1 MSGVPDAGRHRHA
14 PESRTRR
21 TQRTRW
27 RPALLGALVVVVLAA
42 LFLAGTQLPGILN
55 PPAALTDPS
64 TSEGPTKTPTPT
76 PTPLPTST
84 SGPQL
89 AGTFEWFQLRG
100 GECISSYSSAWQQR
114 FAVVDC
120 ATPHGAQVVRV
131 GTLGADPQ
139 SAFPGQSTIAQDLN
153 LLCQQSGTFTAELL
167 GAYPDVV
174 WQASY
179 PVTAEQWQAGQRNYS
194 CFVSRSS
201 SLPLVGSF
209 APPAVTG

>member
-1 MSGVPDAGRHRHA
+1 MSGAPDAARHRHA
-14 PESRTRR
+14 PESRPR
-21 TQRTRW
+21 RTRW
-27 RPALLGALVVVVLAA
+27 RPAVLGALVVVLLAA

-55 PPAALTDPS
+55 PPAALTPPAGS
-64 TSEGPTKTPTPT
+64 AAPTQTPTPT

-100 GECISSYSSAWQQR
+100 GECITSYISAWQQR
-114 FAVVDC
+114 FTVVDC
-120 ATPHGAQVVRV
+120 ATPHGAQVVSL
-131 GTLGADPQ
+131 GTLGADPAQ
-139 SAFPGQSTIAQDLN
+139 AYPGQSAIAQDLN
-153 LLCQQSGTFTAELL
+153 LLCQQNGTFTAALL

-179 PVTAEQWQAGQRNYS
+179 PVTAAQWQAGQRNYS

-201 SLPLVGSF
+201 SLLLVGSF